1 MATLRQNNPGK
12 TPTIC
17 PCCNGWGTVEVAL
30 TYPWHRTTIA
40 YADSLC
46 LFCKGR
52 GVMLKAEKL
61 EPIVEPDMNE
71 DLSQM
76 PIDTDVQ
83 LKVKVVATGTNV
95 WTVGR
100 KTPDGSI
107 VVQDEKLKQ
116 CQVISWQ
123 NI

>member
-1 MATLRQNNPGK
+1 
-12 TPTIC
+12 
-17 PCCNGWGTVEVAL
+17 
-30 TYPWHRTTIA
+30 
-40 YADSLC
+40 
-46 LFCKGR
+46 
-52 GVMLKAEKL
+52 
-61 EPIVEPDMNE
+61 MNE

-107 VVQDEKLKQ
+107 VVQDEKLNQ
-116 CQVISWQ
+116 CQVVSWR